1 MDLETARQHI
11 RQAVD
16 RMRACYLQPVFDEW
30 AILGLAAAGG
40 GVLAYSGPRPEAF
53 KRNLPSDAEPL
64 RTLTAGRQL
73 ADGDLEFAAEAAGT
87 RYDALLKLGGA
98 TYLVFN
104 HTGKDLAGI
113 RADAKWLAVQAVLFE
128 LSEKFRADP
137 LVVEQ

>member
-16 RMRACYLQPVFDEW
+16 RMRACSPQPVFDEW
-30 AILGLAAAGG
+30 AILGRAAAGG

-53 KRNLPSDAEPL
+53 KRNLPADAAPL

-87 RYDALLKLGGA
+87 RYDALLKLGDA

-113 RADAKWLAVQAVLFE
+113 RADPKWLAVQAVLFE